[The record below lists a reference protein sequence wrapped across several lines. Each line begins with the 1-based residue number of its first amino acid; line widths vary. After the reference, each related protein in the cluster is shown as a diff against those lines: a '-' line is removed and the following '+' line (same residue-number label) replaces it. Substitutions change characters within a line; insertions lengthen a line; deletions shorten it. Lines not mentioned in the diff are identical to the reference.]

1 MLDDVMSDNEPVI
14 TGRKNKNRSVVAGM
28 LNVVLDGYD
37 ECSGRMLL
45 L

>member
-28 LNVVLDGYD
+28 LEMV
-37 ECSGRMLL
+37 ECCIGWIG
-45 L
+45 